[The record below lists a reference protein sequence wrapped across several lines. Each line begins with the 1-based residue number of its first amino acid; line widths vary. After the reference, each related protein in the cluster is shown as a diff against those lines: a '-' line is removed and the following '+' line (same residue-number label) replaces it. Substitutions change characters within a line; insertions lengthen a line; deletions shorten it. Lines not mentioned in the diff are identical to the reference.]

1 MMESAREPA
10 ASSDPIPA
18 VSEVEARGDVARL
31 FEDIRLVLGVP
42 VVNLIFRHL
51 AILPGGLAWSWGVL
65 RPLYASGR
73 VADAANRLGENL
85 PLPAVTPVSRESLRH
100 AGVDARGERAITHVL
115 DVYNRSNAMNLV
127 ALTGLLEWLRVGAVA
142 RPASPDSEGAPRLS
156 PGRSEAGE
164 RLPPL
169 LAPGDMDEVTRA
181 IVVDLNTFGERGDGH
196 VLASMYRHLA
206 HWPGYLGLAA
216 GLLRPLHT
224 TGELDRLAD
233 RALVHARDE
242 ARRLG
247 PWTDPS
253 DLATPTPAIRDRIE
267 QALDA
272 FTSNTIAKMVPIARL
287 LRATLPAPASHGF
300 GRE

>member
-10 ASSDPIPA
+10 ASGDPIPA
-18 VSEVEARGDVARL
+18 VSEVEARGDLARI
-31 FEDIRLVLGVP
+31 FEDIRQVLGVP

-51 AILPGGLAWSWGVL
+51 ATLAGGLAWSWGVL

-73 VADAANRLGENL
+73 VADAADRLERSL

-100 AGVDARGERAITHVL
+100 AGVDARGERAIAHVL
-115 DVYNRSNAMNLV
+115 DSYNRSNAMNLV
-127 ALTGLLEWLRVGAVA
+127 ALTGLLEWLRVGEAA
-142 RPASPDSEGAPRLS
+142 RQASADYEPAPRPS
-156 PGRSEAGE
+156 PGESEAGE
-164 RLPPL
+164 PLPSL
-169 LAPGDMDEVTRA
+169 LTLGDMNESTRA
-181 IVVDLNTFGERGDGH
+181 LVLDLNTFGARGDGH

-216 GLLRPLHT
+216 GLLRPLHAN
-224 TGELDRLAD
+224 GELDRLAD

-247 PWTDPS
+247 PWTAPR
-253 DLATPTPAIRDRIE
+253 DLPAPTPHVRDRIE

-272 FTSNTIAKMVPIARL
+272 FTSNTIAKMVPIAQL
-287 LRATLPAPASHGF
+287 LCATLPAPASHGS